1 MKPCPNRQEERPIL
15 LQAGV
20 FRAAGMREARAG
32 VRVAARRAH
41 VRLRAT
47 GGPPAGAIFL
57 GLAHFHAGAVCFGFR
72 AMAVATARGNA
83 AQQGRRVSQE
93 RQRAG
98 NEECRDR

>member
-47 GGPPAGAIFL
+47 GSPPA
-57 GLAHFHAGAVCFGFR
+57 
-72 AMAVATARGNA
+72 
-83 AQQGRRVSQE
+83 RRVSLGLTHLHAAAAHFGFGAVAIAAASGGGAE
-93 RQRAG
+93 QRRRVRNEWQRTGEEG
-98 NEECRDR
+98 NC